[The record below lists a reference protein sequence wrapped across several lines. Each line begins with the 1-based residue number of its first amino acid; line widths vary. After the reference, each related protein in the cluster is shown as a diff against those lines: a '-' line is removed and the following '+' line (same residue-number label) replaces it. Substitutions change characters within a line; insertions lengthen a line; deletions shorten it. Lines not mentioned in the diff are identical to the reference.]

1 MKKIS
6 KICFINIYI
15 CVCLKISYTCIVK
28 SFGMMDLT
36 LSAKAPHGVV
46 WTAGSAQL
54 KALQAPKISRKSI
67 NQELITWGISNFF
80 APNSPPG
87 LPTLGDDS
95 KFQPK
100 IQSQQKLWGKWM
112 KIYCK
117 QIDGIME
124 VTRLNDSS
132 VDRFQGPF
140 SGFKRPIIGLSVYTY
155 IYMYIMYIGCST
167 KTQKSNLF
175 EHQWFTSDNY
185 MNKRC

>member
-1 MKKIS
+1 MYGIKKI
-6 KICFINIYI
+6 IMR
-15 CVCLKISYTCIVK
+15 YTNMYYTLVLL
-28 SFGMMDLT
+28 SPLEWLDLT

-100 IQSQQKLWGKWM
+100 IPPQKNMRKMDEDFSASELLE
-112 KIYCK
+112 
-117 QIDGIME
+117 QIME
-124 VTRLNDSS
+124 SWRSAGWMIHL
-132 VDRFQGPF
+132 
-140 SGFKRPIIGLSVYTY
+140 L
-155 IYMYIMYIGCST
+155 
-167 KTQKSNLF
+167 
-175 EHQWFTSDNY
+175 
-185 MNKRC
+185 